1 MIADL
6 FGGRFRVSNAAVLY
20 SAFLILFSIG
30 ARDIYNF
37 LVQVLGRE
45 LLSWCLWSAFALSAF
60 IAGKLALKLGGRS
73 LLALLALAFI
83 ALAYAASFELLE
95 ERTHLIKYGALGW
108 LVSRDTRDSS
118 AQISAVG
125 TMLAVLMVGSW
136 DETVQSF
143 TPGRVGDVRDVL
155 FDCIGG
161 VFGILVWRIAGQK
174 GQQAIKD

>member
-1 MIADL
+1 MIAELTDSRL
-6 FGGRFRVSNAAVLY
+6 RVSNTAVLY
-20 SAFLILFSIG
+20 SAFLIIFSIV
-30 ARDIYNF
+30 ARDAYNY

-45 LLSWCLWSAFALSAF
+45 LLSWVLWSTFVFSAF
-60 IAGKLALKLGGRS
+60 IAGRVALKLGWRS
-73 LLALLALAFI
+73 LVALLILACI

-118 AQISAVG
+118 TQASAIVA
-125 TMLAVLMVGSW
+125 MLAVLMVGSW

-143 TPGRVGDVRDVL
+143 TPGRVGDIRDVF

-161 VFGILVWRIAGQK
+161 VFGILLWKIAGQK
-174 GQQAIKD
+174 GRPATN